1 MTGISRTTDATDPAD
16 SGLPATPGLQFACEI
31 RAEVEVPVSA
41 GPGVNGERRHIVIT
55 GGTLRGPLINGSILP
70 GGSDWLWQ
78 RPDGTAEIHAHYTV
92 RLDDGTP
99 VYLRNLGLRH
109 AEPAVLARLR
119 AGESVD
125 PSAYYFRTAPV
136 FDAPDGPH
144 AWLRNRS
151 FIGSARAGP
160 GLVRILVYLVT

>member
-1 MTGISRTTDATDPAD
+1 MTAPHDPT
-16 SGLPATPGLQFACEI
+16 GPAIPGLQFACEI
-31 RAEVEVPVSA
+31 RAEVEPPMTA
-41 GPGVNGERRHIVIT
+41 GPGINGERRHIVIT

-119 AGESVD
+119 AGEAVD
-125 PSAYYFRTAPV
+125 PADYNFRTAPV

-144 AWLRNRS
+144 AWLRNRT
-151 FIGSARAGP
+151 FVGSARPGP
-160 GLVRILVYLVT
+160 GQVRILVYLVT